1 MTSPVKNT
9 IELYTAK
16 DGKTQLKV
24 RFEKDTLWLSQEQI
38 AELFGV
44 QRPGITKHLKN
55 IFANGELDEQE
66 VSSILEH
73 TTTHG
78 AIKGKTQ
85 TQKIKLYNLDAIISV
100 GYRVSSVKAT
110 QFRIWATDALK
121 RYLIDG
127 YAINQKRLEEKGIE
141 EFKKTLWLVQK
152 ILKSPDLWKEEA
164 IGLLEVISGYTKT
177 WSLIQQYDEEK
188 LTNKGNTPEL
198 KYKLEA
204 EEAYKAI
211 GKLKVELEGKCGVW
225 NLFANLREVGG
236 LESIFGNIY
245 QTFDNKELYPTVE
258 EKAAHLLYFIVKD
271 HPFYDGNKRSAAFLF
286 ILFLAQNGILLDE
299 TGTRKINDRAL
310 VAITIMIAE
319 SDPREKEMMVRLVL
333 NLVN

>member
-1 MTSPVKNT
+1 MTSPNKNA

-55 IFANGELDEQE
+55 IFSNGELDEQE

-73 TTTHG
+73 TTPHG
-78 AIKGKTQ
+78 AIQGKSQ

-127 YAINQKRLEEKGIE
+127 YALNQKRLEEKGIE
-141 EFKKTLWLVQK
+141 EFKKTL
-152 ILKSPDLWKEEA
+152 
-164 IGLLEVISGYTKT
+164 
-177 WSLIQQYDEEK
+177 
-188 LTNKGNTPEL
+188 
-198 KYKLEA
+198 
-204 EEAYKAI
+204 
-211 GKLKVELEGKCGVW
+211 
-225 NLFANLREVGG
+225 
-236 LESIFGNIY
+236 
-245 QTFDNKELYPTVE
+245 
-258 EKAAHLLYFIVKD
+258 
-271 HPFYDGNKRSAAFLF
+271 
-286 ILFLAQNGILLDE
+286 
-299 TGTRKINDRAL
+299 
-310 VAITIMIAE
+310 
-319 SDPREKEMMVRLVL
+319 
-333 NLVN
+333 